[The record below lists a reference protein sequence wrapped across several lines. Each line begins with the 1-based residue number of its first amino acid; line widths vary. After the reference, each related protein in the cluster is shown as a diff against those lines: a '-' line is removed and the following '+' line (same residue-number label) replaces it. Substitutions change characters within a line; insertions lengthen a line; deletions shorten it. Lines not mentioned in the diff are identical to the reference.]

1 METLKEAKKKFEKE
15 WIAFLVKEEIPEI
28 SGKVLDHDKDKHAL
42 HKRLREKKIKYAY
55 ITYTGPYIRPGYEVL
70 F

>member
-1 METLKEAKKKFEKE
+1 MATLKEAKEKYKEE
-15 WIAFLVKEEIPEI
+15 WIAFLVKEETPEI
-28 SGKVLDHDKDKHAL
+28 SGEVLDHDKDKHAL
-42 HKRLREKKIKYAY
+42 HKRLREKKVKYAY